1 MISMKT
7 LRKKF
12 FVGTM
17 NIMIPVMIIL
27 GTLIISVHAAGFT
40 TVKVNPLSQTVTSGS
55 IFTISIACVPG
66 QTIKSFELQVVFNP
80 SLLKAN
86 SVSKGSIFSS
96 YSTFFNAGSID
107 NAGGT
112 INNIYDVILG
122 TGSTSSSGT
131 LVTISFTAKST
142 SGTSSINLKNVGI
155 TNSAGYISISIT
167 NGSVQITTQSQ
178 QSNNPPVYTSMFP
191 ANQSSNIPISTTSL
205 SLTIRDPEG
214 KPFDYTIQTRPNVG
228 SASVNNAG
236 NGTKSCSLSG
246 LKYET
251 TYWWYVNAT
260 DGVNWKRCWYTFT
273 TVQNPTNNP
282 FILSGATPTNGA
294 TNVPISTSKIT
305 ITVQNSLGHAFN
317 MNIKTSPNIGSN
329 SRTNAVNG
337 IKTFSISGLTYS
349 TTYTWYISCQDL
361 SNGQWANQSY
371 RFRTESNPASNNQS
385 NGGGSSS
392 NDSTPSTPDYNN
404 PPNPPTQPS
413 GPVVIEPGVSYYYT
427 SSASDPDNDVIC
439 LRFDWGDGTYSN
451 WTGFVTTDTT
461 VSLSHMWMNES
472 SCNISAI
479 AQDEYGANSSWSD
492 TLTVIVSQPES
503 EEQPIINIIHSP
515 NNIST
520 NNTVQFYESGS
531 VPDSTIV
538 SYYWEFGDG
547 NTSTSKKAVHTYT
560 NPGQYVVNVT
570 INDNSGETYTKKIMI
585 TVDSAAPVMAQNK
598 MDFIPIILIS
608 STIGI
613 AIAFCFLFILFFREL
628 LHLHIFKKYIMHGLK
643 VIKQQLNTKNIM
655 HGLKVIKQQLV
666 FEITRIK
673 HSISIKLKLIIK
685 ITNVK
690 ENETINTPLHYAPTE
705 NRATKIDD
713 SELSYIHRMIDKITM
728 ES

>member
-1 MISMKT
+1 MNAMKT

-17 NIMIPVMIIL
+17 NIMIPVIIIL
-27 GTLIISVHAAGFT
+27 GTLILPVHAAGYT

-55 IFTISIACVPG
+55 TFTINIACVPG
-66 QTIKSFELQVVFNP
+66 QAIKSFELQVVFNP

-86 SVSKGSIFSS
+86 SVSKGSIFNS

-107 NAGGT
+107 NTGGT

-155 TNSAGYISISIT
+155 TNSAGYISVSIT

-178 QSNNPPVYTSMFP
+178 QSNNPPVYASISPT
-191 ANQSSNIPISTTSL
+191 NKSSNIPISTTSL
-205 SLTIRDPEG
+205 SITIRDPEG
-214 KPFDYTIQTRPNVG
+214 KPFSYTIQTRPNVG

-236 NGTKSCSLSG
+236 NGTKSCSISG
-246 LKYET
+246 LRYET

-273 TVQNPTNNP
+273 TAQNPTNNP
-282 FILSGATPTNGA
+282 FILSGATPSNEA
-294 TNVPISTSKIT
+294 TNIPISTSKIT

-329 SRTNAVNG
+329 SRTNAANG

-371 RFRTESNPASNNQS
+371 RFRTESNPASNNQP
-385 NGGGSSS
+385 NGGGTSS
-392 NDSTPSTPDYNN
+392 NDNPPSTPENNN
-404 PPNPPTQPS
+404 PPNPPTQPT
-413 GPVVIEPGVSYYYT
+413 GPAIIEPGVSYYYT

-461 VSLSHMWMNES
+461 VSLSHTWMNES
-472 SCNISAI
+472 TYNISAI
-479 AQDEYGANSSWSD
+479 AQDENGANSSWSD

-503 EEQPIINIIHSP
+503 EEQAIINIIHSP

-520 NNTVQFYESGS
+520 NNTIQFYTSGS

-547 NTSTSKKAVHTYT
+547 NISTSKKAVHTYT
-560 NPGQYVVNVT
+560 NPGQYAVNVT
-570 INDNSGETYTKKIMI
+570 INDNSGETYTKKISI
-585 TVDSAAPVMAQNK
+585 TVDSAAQVLAQNK

-613 AIAFCFLFILFFREL
+613 AIAFCFLFIIFFREL
-628 LHLHIFKKYIMHGLK
+628 LHLHLFKKYIMHGPK
-643 VIKQQLNTKNIM
+643 WIKQQLIIGITRIKRSISR
-655 HGLKVIKQQLV
+655 HGLQWIKQQLSI
-666 FEITRIK
+666 EIRRIK
-673 HSISIKLKLIIK
+673 RSISIKPKPIIK

-690 ENETINTPLHYAPTE
+690 ENETILTE
-705 NRATKIDD
+705 NRTTKIDD
-713 SELSYIHRMIDKITM
+713 NELSYIHWKIDKIIM
-728 ES
+728 DS